1 MMQLWRTGPQRAIV
15 LVKGEGNYV
24 FDEEGKSY
32 LDLQSGYW
40 CNVLGYGN
48 PEFIEPMQEQVGR
61 LTNVMSAFRTE
72 EINEAMKQLSKVLPS
87 ELNRISFLNSGSEA
101 VDLALKMARG
111 ATGKSGLVVNER
123 GYYGATAYTFALCGA
138 GRDADYLPD
147 PGELHILPPPTCER
161 CEDRSVDGC
170 NWRCLEP
177 LQKLVDTDN
186 KNIASIVYEPV
197 IGAGIFVPQI
207 GYGEQLKEYA
217 EKLGALLISN
227 EVTVSPAKT
236 GKWFAHQYDM
246 VVPDILTLGKAIGC
260 GFPVSITITTG
271 EVEDMCKGKLYHVQ
285 SHQNDA
291 LSGRAVATIIQSIT
305 KNGYVEQCAE
315 KGEQFL
321 KAFKKIKNELA
332 SVSEVRGR
340 GLLLAVQ
347 LSDEYVEYGEDIQ
360 WKLIDKGYLMDF
372 HKASSSFRF
381 FPPFTITY
389 DMVGTL
395 LASLDSAAETS
406 PYFYFYF
413 SR

>member
-1 MMQLWRTGPQRAIV
+1 MMQLWRTGPQRTIV

-24 FDEEGKSY
+24 FDEEGKRY

-101 VDLALKMARG
+101 VDLALKMVRA

-138 GRDADYLPD
+138 GRGADYLPD
-147 PGELHILPPPTCER
+147 PGELHILPSPTCER
-161 CEDRSVDGC
+161 CEDKSVDGC
-170 NWRCLEP
+170 NWGCLVP

-186 KNIASIVYEPV
+186 KNIAAIINEPV

-207 GYGEQLKEYA
+207 GYGEQLRKYA
-217 EKLGALLISN
+217 DKLGALLISN

-236 GKWFAHQYDM
+236 GKWFAHQHDK

-260 GFPVSITITTG
+260 GFPVSITVTTV

-305 KNGYVEQCAE
+305 KNGYVEQCDE
-315 KGEQFL
+315 KGEYFL
-321 KAFKKIKNELA
+321 KHFKEMRDEFPSIT
-332 SVSEVRGR
+332 EVRGR
-340 GLLLAVQ
+340 GLLLAIQ
-347 LSDEYVEYGEDIQ
+347 LSDEYVEHGEAIQ
-360 WKLIDKGYLMDF
+360 WELIDKGYLMDF

-381 FPPFTITY
+381 FPPFTITHEEI
-389 DMVGTL
+389 DEFTKAFKDTL
-395 LASLDSAAETS
+395 SSLG
-406 PYFYFYF
+406 
-413 SR
+413 R